1 MVAVEQLPDGI
12 WQLGLDDGESVKS
25 KIVVNAA
32 GPWSGAFNKLSNVGS
47 DFKVSVRPLRQEVH
61 HVTAPTGYNEH
72 EILGPMIADLDA
84 A

>member
-1 MVAVEQLPDGI
+1 MAVEQLPDGI

-32 GPWSGAFNKLSNVGS
+32 GPWSGAFNKLSNVGA

-61 HVTAPTGYNEH
+61 HVTAPTGYNDD
-72 EILGPMIADLDA
+72 EILGR
-84 A
+84 